1 VRSDPAR
8 TLAIAT
14 QPDIRHPSHRNFGET
29 IALPEASSARR
40 HTRMTAA
47 LVEGGV
53 HRGFPLPHPS
63 AAARPE
69 PMTRTHP
76 PPKRIESGI
85 DRGGY
90 DATRRVPQ
98 GEGVLRR
105 ARSERQESG
114 FPR

>member
-1 VRSDPAR
+1 
-8 TLAIAT
+8 
-14 QPDIRHPSHRNFGET
+14 
-29 IALPEASSARR
+29 
-40 HTRMTAA
+40 
-47 LVEGGV
+47 
-53 HRGFPLPHPS
+53 
-63 AAARPE
+63 
-69 PMTRTHP
+69 MTRTHP